1 MGGYW
6 EFPLSPK
13 GFRGILEGLVAG
25 SPSAPPSGAAQDTP
39 SEDIM
44 YAVIQTG
51 GKQYRVSE
59 GDILRVELLEKDP
72 KQAVVFDQVLLAAT
86 ESAVKVGQPTLKGA
100 TVEAEVIRY
109 DRAKKVFI
117 YKKKRTTTYQRTQG
131 HRQGF
136 TEVRIKS
143 IKA

>member
-1 MGGYW
+1 
-6 EFPLSPK
+6 
-13 GFRGILEGLVAG
+13 
-25 SPSAPPSGAAQDTP
+25 
-39 SEDIM
+39 M

-59 GDILRVELLEKDP
+59 GDILRVETLEADIKS
-72 KQAVVFDQVLLAAT
+72 KVTFDQVLFVDKNGDLL
-86 ESAVKVGQPTLKGA
+86 VGQPTVKGA
-100 TVEAEVIRY
+100 TVEAEVVTH
-109 DRAKKVFI
+109 DRAKKVLIF
-117 YKKKRTTTYQRTQG
+117 KKRRTTTYQRTQG